1 MTHLVRSLVFIS
13 LITFIYPIQPAAAGA
28 DLDEGWLYNAS
39 GYNRAI
45 ELQRELKVPLIVY
58 FYTDWCPY
66 CHELDASYLPTP
78 VVQDYLRGVVKV
90 RINPENGTAERE
102 IADRFNVTGYPR
114 FYVIRNP
121 SAIPKNLQ
129 PFRRG
134 GNNLTPEQFIMACQ
148 QVAPVSVRKSTASQM
163 VVNPG
168 GRNATTAPRLT
179 KPRGSAAGPEI
190 VTDAKLP
197 SLDAVLQKYI
207 DAIGG
212 KDAQVKLTS
221 RVIKGK
227 VDLVG
232 VSRGGKLEG
241 YMMAPN
247 KSLMVLDVHPI
258 GVTKEGFD
266 GRAGWVFSQKAG
278 MRNLKGPEL
287 SALASDA
294 DFYHD
299 LRIKELYPTTK
310 LLGKT
315 KSGFRELYVVQAIP
329 RDGAAEYFYF
339 DVESGLLFRRDAT
352 RQTPEGMVRAE
363 IYYGDW
369 REVDGIRL
377 PFSITHSMGQMT
389 LALTIEEVKHN
400 VPLEDAV
407 FRRP

>member
-1 MTHLVRSLVFIS
+1 
-13 LITFIYPIQPAAAGA
+13 
-28 DLDEGWLYNAS
+28 
-39 GYNRAI
+39 
-45 ELQRELKVPLIVY
+45 
-58 FYTDWCPY
+58 
-66 CHELDASYLPTP
+66 
-78 VVQDYLRGVVKV
+78 
-90 RINPENGTAERE
+90 
-102 IADRFNVTGYPR
+102 
-114 FYVIRNP
+114 
-121 SAIPKNLQ
+121 
-129 PFRRG
+129 
-134 GNNLTPEQFIMACQ
+134 
-148 QVAPVSVRKSTASQM
+148 M
-163 VVNPG
+163 VVNPEV
-168 GRNATTAPRLT
+168 RSATTAPRLT
-179 KPRGSAAGPEI
+179 KRGGSAAAPEM

-197 SLDAVLQKYI
+197 SLDVVLQKYI

-212 KDAQVKLTS
+212 KDAQTKLTS

-258 GVTKEGFD
+258 GVTKEAFD
-266 GRAGWVFSQKAG
+266 GRSGWVFSQKAG
-278 MRNLKGPEL
+278 MRNLKGSEL

-339 DVESGLLFRRDAT
+339 DVDTGLLFRRDAT

-369 REVDGIRL
+369 HWVDGVQL
-377 PFSITHSMGQMT
+377 PFSITHSMAQMT

-400 VPLEDAV
+400 VPLEDAI

>member
-1 MTHLVRSLVFIS
+1 MTHLLRSLVFIS
-13 LITFIYPIQPAAAGA
+13 LIIFIYPLQPAAAGA
-28 DLDEGWLYNAS
+28 ALDDQWLYNAS
-39 GYNRAI
+39 GYNRAV

-90 RINPENGTAERE
+90 RINPESGPAERE

-148 QVAPVSVRKSTASQM
+148 QVAPVSVRKSTPSQM
-163 VVNPG
+163 VVNPE

-212 KDAQVKLTS
+212 KDAQAKITS

-247 KSLMVLDVHPI
+247 KSLMVLEVHPI

-287 SALASDA
+287 TALASDA

-352 RQTPEGMVRAE
+352 RQTPEGIVRAE

-400 VPLEDAV
+400 VPLEDAM
-407 FRRP
+407 FRCP